1 LKTDSTISRRLRT
14 DSTISRRLKTDSRM
28 IVEHEPRLHD
38 LKTVKDRLG
47 HDREACASIP
57 RFE

>member
-1 LKTDSTISRRLRT
+1 
-14 DSTISRRLKTDSRM
+14 LKTDSRM

-57 RFE
+57 QFE